1 MHTHARGYTLY
12 VYTCDAC
19 LSLAWCFGRVACHR
33 GSVRCKSAPTTVRT
47 EPRMDNDCWQLLLL
61 RCVRR
66 ESSCPNRAVMQSAE
80 AFQFAFTWINRR
92 LGRMTVQ
99 LHALTLRA
107 RLAFSRTVCGNP
119 RHELGSCVVLPRPA
133 VWIPQSHCSTVD
145 AVERRETG
153 CPAGVTAARVQR

>member
-66 ESSCPNRAVMQSAE
+66 ESSCPNRAVMQSAV

-92 LGRMTVQ
+92 LGRMTAPRAHFASRSRIFTYRLWQ
-99 LHALTLRA
+99 SSARTWELRGA
-107 RLAFSRTVCGNP
+107 APPCSWTPVEFNASIL
-119 RHELGSCVVLPRPA
+119 EGS
-133 VWIPQSHCSTVD
+133 IP
-145 AVERRETG
+145 
-153 CPAGVTAARVQR
+153 